1 MTEWFFNSATIQE
14 MTENPR
20 SDRWRRD
27 PPDVIPLT
35 VADPDFHVA
44 PEIKS
49 AIISAVANDEFGYS
63 FSDRS
68 LHEKCAS
75 KIAEKNGIPATAEDV
90 LPTNGVISGMW
101 IAARYACKEGDE
113 VIVNDPMYYPFTMMA
128 ELNKTKPVKWGL
140 DYEEGYRFDT
150 EKLKEIVTPK
160 TKLIYVCN
168 PHNPTGRVM
177 TKEELKGVADIA
189 VDNEITVLSD
199 ELWEDVLFDNRKHV
213 SLASLNPEI
222 ERLTITQFGVS
233 KAYNLAGLR
242 MGYMCFTNKE
252 GMKRAR
258 MEAFGASM
266 MPTNL
271 AKAAAQVILSDQ
283 LGWWL
288 EGLRNHLHKIRG
300 ICERWFDG
308 MPNITYPKLE
318 GTYLMFPKFNYD
330 MSSEKLEEYLVEE
343 ARVRLERGSIF
354 GEKGEG
360 HQRILIATSE
370 AIVNEALERIEKA
383 LAKL

>member
-1 MTEWFFNSATIQE
+1 

-222 ERLTITQFGVS
+222 ERLTITQFGIS

-242 MGYMCFTNKE
+242 MGYMCFTNEE

-318 GTYLMFPKFNYD
+318 GTYLLFPKFNYD